1 MKRNKYHARAVI
13 MGKLKFASRAEAAR
27 YLILADQQRR
37 GEIRN
42 LAMQVK
48 YDLPAGITY
57 RADFAYDRT
66 GPDRTQDGVP
76 IWYRVVEDVKGF
88 ETAAFRLK
96 RRLWEDRYNMPLTI
110 VRMRSKDVNVLLR
123 AAGIV

>member
-1 MKRNKYHARAVI
+1 MRRNKYNARQVI
-13 MGKLKFASRAEAAR
+13 LGKLKFASRAEAAR

-42 LAMQVK
+42 LAMQVR

-57 RADFAYDRT
+57 RADFAYDRRHDKV
-66 GPDRTQDGVP
+66 GSE
-76 IWYRVVEDVKGF
+76 WSWSRVVEDVKGF

-96 RRLWEDRYNMPLTI
+96 KRLFEDRYNITLEI
-110 VRMRSKDVNVLLR
+110 VRMRSRDVNTLLR

>member
-1 MKRNKYHARAVI
+1 MARNKYHARQVI

-42 LAMQVK
+42 LAMQVR

-57 RADFAYDRT
+57 RADFSYDRYVAT
-66 GPDRTQDGVP
+66 GDA
-76 IWYRVVEDVKGF
+76 WLRVVEDVKGF
-88 ETAAFRLK
+88 ETAAFRIKK
-96 RRLWEDRYNMPLTI
+96 RLFEDRYNMPLEI
-110 VRMRSKDVNVLLR
+110 VRMRSRDVNTLLR